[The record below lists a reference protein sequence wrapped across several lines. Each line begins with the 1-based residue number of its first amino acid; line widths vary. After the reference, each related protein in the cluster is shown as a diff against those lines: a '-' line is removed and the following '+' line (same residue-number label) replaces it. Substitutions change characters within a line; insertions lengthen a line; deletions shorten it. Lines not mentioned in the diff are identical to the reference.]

1 MADKYISIPVEIE
14 ALQFNVANLSELV
27 IFTGCTNFQLSK
39 KGNVYNCLITVNG
52 MKLLVI
58 ESNYVIKN
66 TSGDIEIMTAD
77 VFEKSYV
84 KKE

>member
-1 MADKYISIPVEIE
+1 MADKYVSIPVEIE
-14 ALQFNVANLSELV
+14 ALQFNVSNLSELV
-27 IFTGCTNFQLSK
+27 VFAGCTNFQLSK
-39 KGNVYNCLITVNG
+39 KGNTYNCLITVNG

-58 ESNYVIKN
+58 ETNYVIKN
-66 TSGDIEIMTAD
+66 ASGDIKIMTAD